1 MGLSLPARAHCP
13 CANTPSPPVWQQCR
27 PRSIPPAL
35 PGSPSQ
41 PTDPSPH
48 RHGPAKWTATAF
60 IGIARHCQMLMA
72 LAEKESYPCIYQVIL
87 TLFLKT
93 LLPRTPE
100 VNVIIG
106 IIYISGSFVASGSG
120 CKCHLEG
127 FWCRFTFLCVTLQT
141 EAKPLTRRLAKTSN
155 SNRTKPPRFI
165 TGLIQRGAAEK
176 FHARSITSNSL
187 ICLKFRWHEV
197 TSMFAAA
204 V

>member
-60 IGIARHCQMLMA
+60 IGITRHCQMLMA
-72 LAEKESYPCIYQVIL
+72 LAEKEPYPCVYQVIL

-106 IIYISGSFVASGSG
+106 IIYISASFVAFQCYRPGLDANVISRVFDDGTP
-120 CKCHLEG
+120 
-127 FWCRFTFLCVTLQT
+127 FCVCD
-141 EAKPLTRRLAKTSN
+141 AAD
-155 SNRTKPPRFI
+155 
-165 TGLIQRGAAEK
+165 RGETANAQ
-176 FHARSITSNSL
+176 
-187 ICLKFRWHEV
+187 V
-197 TSMFAAA
+197 G
-204 V
+204 